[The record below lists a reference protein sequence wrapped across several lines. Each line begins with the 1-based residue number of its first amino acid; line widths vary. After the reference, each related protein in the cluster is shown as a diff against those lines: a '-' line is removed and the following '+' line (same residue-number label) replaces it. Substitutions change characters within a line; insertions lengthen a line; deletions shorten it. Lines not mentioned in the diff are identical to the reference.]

1 MEKWEIQNLPRGE
14 KDQPSAGGVGR
25 EGDFGPVRPSK
36 APPPGAREALNG
48 VIRLQTANKCPQ
60 SRPRVLGGPPGPSIS
75 EGFSLTRSFMPGVL
89 CA

>member
-48 VIRLQTANKCPQ
+48 VIRLQTANKVPPEQ
-60 SRPRVLGGPPGPSIS
+60 AQGPRRTPWSQH
-75 EGFSLTRSFMPGVL
+75 F
-89 CA
+89 